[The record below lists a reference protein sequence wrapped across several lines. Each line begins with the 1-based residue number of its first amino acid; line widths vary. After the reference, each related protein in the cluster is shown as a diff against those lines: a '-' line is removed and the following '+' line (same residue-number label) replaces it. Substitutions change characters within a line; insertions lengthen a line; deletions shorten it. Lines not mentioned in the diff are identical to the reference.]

1 MRMRKYYIFFLIIST
16 TVAFIMQGIAQDT
29 ADRPTETDYFEQ
41 ITLFSG
47 GRITRFTHMPIRVH
61 ISPTLK
67 ALPYLSEIR
76 YAMRTWETATDG
88 QIRFQET
95 ETSEQ
100 ADIRVNPTYSGRLGY
115 LDTRLGSAN
124 LTRLSQGKSTVSST
138 NTQAQRRDA
147 TQPSNPVGGGSP
159 APSQP
164 SNPVGGGSPAPSQ
177 PSNPVGGGSP
187 TPSTQPSN
195 PVGGGSPASS
205 QPSNP
210 VGGGSPAPSQPSNPV
225 GGGSPAPSIDFTVE
239 VVLVLESDGTIG
251 ELTQEEMRTVCL
263 HEFGHAIGLWG
274 HSPDNTDVCHA
285 TATAQHPTARDVKTL
300 LKLYNTPLHTSQHEI
315 AIDLLKKEIQT
326 NPRLPR
332 PHYLLGAVYFDK
344 GDMAPAITHF
354 QNCLGVDPNFAPARE
369 KLIQAYQ
376 KTGQSS
382 QAVRLVEQSV
392 KSQQGHRSLSDS
404 AESYNYLGTLY
415 YQQGDM
421 DKAIQAFENALK
433 RSPHHKTAKQNLHQL
448 FRQKAFNALKRRA
461 FDEATTYFEKAIRLD
476 PENATTYRVM
486 GDGYALVSRFSK
498 AIQYYQKALELAPD
512 DAEARK
518 NLVITYNNHGVT
530 LRNKGEWDAAIRAYR
545 DALALQPTYQ
555 LTRTNL
561 IDVLWQKANAHRQSG
576 RSAEAIATY
585 LELQKM
591 HPDDTDIASLL
602 GELYLKV
609 RDYPAAIS
617 AFQQVHTAQPTNEQA
632 QRNLRAAYQQYAQ
645 TLRNQRDYSA
655 SATQL
660 EKAVGLFPTDINL
673 RLSLSQAYQHV
684 GKYEQ
689 ATSELERIL
698 AQEPDNANAKTELV
712 NLQIRRG
719 NALMNRKKYAEA
731 ITVFEAIPASA
742 KTIDMHN
749 MIGYLYLVQGKHLKA
764 LATFETVLAKQSRN
778 AVAYQ
783 NLLSLESQ
791 LDVSLSKARAA
802 ASSEPGTDEAAST
815 PNPGPDTPDPTAEKL
830 SRVQCAIARCL
841 MIRKQPKN
849 AMEKYRQALKAKPY
863 TPELQAVLMET
874 GKQIADQFQQRNDTE
889 SYETITRWITE
900 VDTN

>member
-1 MRMRKYYIFFLIIST
+1 MRMRKCYILFL
-16 TVAFIMQGIAQDT
+16 FILTIVVFITHGTAQDT
-29 ADRPTETDYFEQ
+29 ADHATETDYFEQ

-47 GRITRFTHMPIRVH
+47 GRITRFTQMPIRVH

-88 QIRFQET
+88 KIRFQET

-124 LTRLSQGKSTVSST
+124 LTRLTQGKSPVSST
-138 NTQAQRRDA
+138 NTQ
-147 TQPSNPVGGGSP
+147 TQSNTT
-159 APSQP
+159 SQS
-164 SNPVGGGSPAPSQ
+164 SNTA
-177 PSNPVGGGSP
+177 
-187 TPSTQPSN
+187 
-195 PVGGGSPASS
+195 
-205 QPSNP
+205 
-210 VGGGSPAPSQPSNPV
+210 
-225 GGGSPAPSIDFTVE
+225 IDFKVE
-239 VVLVLESDGTIG
+239 VVLVLEGDATIG

-263 HEFGHAIGLWG
+263 HEFAHAIGLWG
-274 HSPDNTDVCHA
+274 HSPDDTDVCHA
-285 TATAQHPTARDVKTL
+285 RATVQHPTARDVRTL
-300 LKLYNTPLHTSQHEI
+300 LKVYDTPLHTSQHDI

-354 QNCLGVDPNFAPARE
+354 QNCLGVDPNYGPARV

-382 QAVRLVEQSV
+382 QATRLIEQSV

-404 AESYNYLGTLY
+404 AESYNRLGTLY

-461 FDEATTYFEKAIRLD
+461 FDEGTTYFEKAIRLD
-476 PENATTYRVM
+476 PENATAYRIM
-486 GDGYALVSRFSK
+486 GDGYAHVSQFSK
-498 AIQYYQKALELAPD
+498 AIEYYQKALELASNNV
-512 DAEARK
+512 EAQK
-518 NLVITYNNHGVT
+518 NLVITYNNYGVT
-530 LRNKGEWDAAIRAYR
+530 LRNNGEWDAAIRVYR

-555 LTRTNL
+555 VTRTNL
-561 IDVLWQKANAHRQSG
+561 IDVLWQKANARRQSG

-591 HPDDTDIASLL
+591 QPNDTTIPSLL

-617 AFQQVHTAQPTNEQA
+617 AFQQVYTAQPTNEQA
-632 QRNLRAAYQQYAQ
+632 RHNLMAAYQQYARA
-645 TLRNQRDYSA
+645 LRNQRDYRTA
-655 SATQL
+655 ATQL
-660 EKAVGLFPTDINL
+660 EKAVDLFPNGINL

-689 ATSELERIL
+689 ATSELKQIL
-698 AQEPDNANAKTELV
+698 AQDPDNLNAEKELV

-731 ITVFEAIPASA
+731 IAVFEAIPASE
-742 KTIDMHN
+742 KTLDIHN
-749 MIGYLYLVQGKHLKA
+749 MIGYLYLVRGEHLKA
-764 LATFETVLAKQSRN
+764 LVTFETVLAKQSRN

-791 LDVSLSKARAA
+791 LDALLSKARAA
-802 ASSEPGTDEAAST
+802 ASSVPGTDEAAST
-815 PNPGPDTPDPTAEKL
+815 PDTVPDTPDPTAEKL

-841 MIRKQPKN
+841 MNRKQLKN

-863 TPELQAVLMET
+863 T
-874 GKQIADQFQQRNDTE
+874 RNCE
-889 SYETITRWITE
+889 SCL
-900 VDTN
+900 